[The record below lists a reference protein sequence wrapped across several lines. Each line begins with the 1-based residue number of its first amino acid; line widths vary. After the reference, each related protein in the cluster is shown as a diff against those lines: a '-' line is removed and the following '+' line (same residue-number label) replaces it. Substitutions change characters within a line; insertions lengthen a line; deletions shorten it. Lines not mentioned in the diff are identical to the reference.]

1 MEAIRQTVKVKNHQ
15 IKVNLPADFNSEE
28 VEVIIIAKNDDFVLT
43 DEMKSILDY
52 RSNEDR
58 STFIDAEESLKRL
71 KARKYV

>member
-15 IKVNLPADFNSEE
+15 IKVSLPADFNSEE